1 MKSTTE
7 KMMTV
12 TNIKTKKGNK
22 SNKLHFEKKKK
33 KKSHNMMKYRKN
45 TPSVFYLQ
53 LKKLNYILL
62 LFSIQLRTRI
72 ICTFLPDDD
81 MWYFTVGD
89 GHLEN
94 NTS

>member
-33 KKSHNMMKYRKN
+33 NP
-45 TPSVFYLQ
+45 T
-53 LKKLNYILL
+53 I
-62 LFSIQLRTRI
+62 
-72 ICTFLPDDD
+72 
-81 MWYFTVGD
+81 
-89 GHLEN
+89 
-94 NTS
+94 